1 MIFNPPI
8 LMDISQIKGK
18 TINTEN
24 EHLLTGQTAYMQYC
38 NTQYTQIRE
47 KQSYK
52 VGL

>member
-8 LMDISQIKGK
+8 LMVISQIKGK
-18 TINTEN
+18 TINAEN
-24 EHLLTGQTAYMQYC
+24 EHLLIDQTAYMQCC

-47 KQSYK
+47 KQRYK